1 MANYWYKVELS
12 RAVTIEERKMA
23 KDELKRV
30 FQSAEMPI
38 GEGFV
43 FEVTSPLGPV
53 AADGALAQFA
63 VKFGKATIMGGSK
76 LK

>member
-12 RAVTIEERKMA
+12 RAVTIEERRRA
-23 KDELKRV
+23 KAELQRL

-38 GEGFV
+38 GDGFV
-43 FEVTSPLGPV
+43 FEVMSPLGPV
-53 AADGALAQFA
+53 AADVALTQFA